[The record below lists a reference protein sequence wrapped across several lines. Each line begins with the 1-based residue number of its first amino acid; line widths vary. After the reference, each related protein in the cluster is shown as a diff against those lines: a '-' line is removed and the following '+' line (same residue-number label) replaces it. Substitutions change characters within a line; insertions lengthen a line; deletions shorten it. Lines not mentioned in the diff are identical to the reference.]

1 MLTNLL
7 VASLFSI
14 NIGLVVYLSINEKM
28 HAQPWRL
35 LALAFISLIVTFW
48 FQSSIDSLATTL
60 DKLEPNER
68 HFEDIK
74 LSLSLVNTVVGA
86 FAGALIGTAV
96 TNRAMHLNSKRLTE
110 LKARGERCEA
120 IFLRAEEIKEVLA
133 NPTVALGHEEFM
145 KKHKLR
151 AKLLA
156 DYIDE
161 LHDIRHEEKKL
172 SL

>member
-7 VASLFSI
+7 FASLFAI
-14 NIGLVVYLSINEKM
+14 NIGLAVYLSINEKM
-28 HAQPWRL
+28 QAQPWRL
-35 LALAFISLIVTFW
+35 LALAFIALIMVFW
-48 FQSSIDSLATTL
+48 FQTSIDSLAATL
-60 DKLEPNER
+60 DALKQNER

-74 LSLSLVNTVVGA
+74 LSLSLVNTVAGA

-96 TNRAMHLNSKRLTE
+96 TNRAMHLNSKKLKE
-110 LKARGERCEA
+110 LKVRGERCKST
-120 IFLRAEEIKEVLA
+120 FLKAEEIKVELA
-133 NPTVALGHEEFM
+133 NPATLISHEEFM

-151 AKLLA
+151 EKLLS

-161 LHDIRHEEKKL
+161 LHDIRDEEEKL